1 MRSGWTLHTDQF
13 QITQQRSLN
22 IDYGLKIAST
32 DYSHKFAEATRKVKT
47 VKTLEQINRIE
58 RFMSNINK
66 YLLPD
71 PDKKGS
77 REYRVFDFSVEP
89 VNMGVSYAYQRMLTV
104 DDATHF
110 IGLYAAPFLSM
121 KMKIDLIQ
129 LLAAYCKV
137 ERIAAKCREYIAKGG
152 NAIECYL
159 QLTTAVHLAIG
170 AAYKQ
175 QDWTFSAGKENKL
188 GFTLEGVVSVA
199 FKTEVLFVEV
209 ALKASATLK
218 TEAGF
223 KLDQHDEGIDLVG
236 YHDGVVAEVA
246 LVADFKDSG
255 GRKSSNSS
263 NNKYSYKSKTVLGAP
278 LKESESPMRVNLLG
292 KERVLPKPKV
302 VAAEPW
308 AMGYNPKSK

>member
-1 MRSGWTLHTDQF
+1 
-13 QITQQRSLN
+13 
-22 IDYGLKIAST
+22 
-32 DYSHKFAEATRKVKT
+32 
-47 VKTLEQINRIE
+47 
-58 RFMSNINK
+58 
-66 YLLPD
+66 
-71 PDKKGS
+71 
-77 REYRVFDFSVEP
+77 
-89 VNMGVSYAYQRMLTV
+89 MGVSYAYQRMLTV

-223 KLDQHDEGIDLVG
+223 KLDQHDDGIDLVG

-292 KERVLPKPKV
+292 KERVLPKPKI